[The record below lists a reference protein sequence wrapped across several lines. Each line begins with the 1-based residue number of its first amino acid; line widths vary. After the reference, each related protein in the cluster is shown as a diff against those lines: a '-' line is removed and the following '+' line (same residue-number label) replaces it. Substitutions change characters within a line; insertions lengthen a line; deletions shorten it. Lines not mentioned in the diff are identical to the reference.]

1 MQLKKIE
8 ILKYKSI
15 NTPAIID
22 IEKGKVITLIGK
34 NGSGKTNILKALKQA
49 FSRNHSMRD
58 FDYSMSIN
66 YCLQLTQNERKK
78 FFKGI
83 DLRKEDGLIKVHS
96 NGREEP
102 QYYFYAKPVR
112 LKTQQ
117 FRDEAE
123 EISAQF
129 KAAKREYIDTL
140 TNLVKTLNPKTL
152 YTSQIY
158 LKAESGDECDDFKY
172 LDIDVERADKNLTK
186 QIKDIEKIADT
197 FKDGE
202 FTLDDYNFPELEYS
216 FRPIIIPHIKAQT
229 ICVDNHLA
237 NLLQLTPE
245 RIQKAT
251 FKLNE
256 TLKIIDNALDN
267 SRQKLQELWD
277 KANKL
282 TKDIYDF
289 FRQEDDKR
297 YAAKEKKEK
306 AYTSFIEK
314 LKDAASINCY
324 FLDNENTL
332 LFHSPIRDDYYGNS
346 ATYENFHSY
355 NPIMS
360 TFHNFLTNSGAYK
373 KDESI
378 LEYSKLEPNRK
389 EQLIELINS
398 RFLDKSL
405 PTFEKGEI
413 NGIKLKAVDN
423 QLKLYIV
430 ENSGDETDV
439 NYTSLGRRWYLTYL
453 IIKSILKSGD
463 ILLIDEPAAFL
474 HPQAQHEIKQDLEQL
489 AESGIIVIYATHS
502 PYIIPG
508 DWGQVYNVRSTSV
521 GTQVSRFFSDDELS
535 TAIKEELGI
544 TRNANILFYLDK
556 TLLLVE
562 GTADKACI
570 EKFAEL
576 LEYDISKYHI
586 HVCDGDAILQVAYI
600 CLKLDIEKVYIILD
614 NDNNYKPETFKST
627 HPMYQECMNEIKK
640 HPEKCIFIGDTEN
653 GSIESYFKDNNN
665 KFKRNDKRKK
675 QLKIDVKAINAITQK
690 DEVCSETLNNFEQ
703 LFIQLG
709 MPKLNKNN

>member
-1 MQLKKIE
+1 MQQKKIE

-83 DLRKEDGLIKVHS
+83 GLRKEDGLIKVRS

-102 QYYFYAKPVR
+102 QYYFYAKPVH

-129 KAAKREYIDTL
+129 KTAKREYIDTL

-158 LKAESGDECDDFKY
+158 LKAESGDERDDFKY
-172 LDIDVERADKNLTK
+172 LDIDVENADKNLTK

-216 FRPIIIPHIKAQT
+216 FRPIIIPRIKAQC
-229 ICVDNHLA
+229 IYVDKQLA
-237 NLLQLTPE
+237 NLLELAPE
-245 RIQKAT
+245 KIQEAT
-251 FKLNE
+251 VKLNE
-256 TLKIIDNALDN
+256 NLKIIDNALDN
-267 SRQKLQELWD
+267 SRRKLQELCSR
-277 KANKL
+277 ASKL
-282 TKDIYDF
+282 TEDICDF

-297 YAAKEKKEK
+297 YEVKEKKEK
-306 AYTSFIEK
+306 TYSSYMQK

-332 LFHSPIRDDYYGNS
+332 LFHSPLRENYPGHS

-355 NPIMS
+355 SPIMS
-360 TFHNFLTNSGAYK
+360 AFHNFLTNSGAYK

-378 LEYSKLEPNRK
+378 FEYSKLEPNRK
-389 EQLIELINS
+389 EQLIELIDS

-405 PTFEKGEI
+405 PAFEKGEI

-423 QLKLYIV
+423 QLKLYVV
-430 ENSGDETDV
+430 ENNGNETDV
-439 NYTSLGRRWYLTYL
+439 NYTSLGRRWYLTYM
-453 IIKSILKSGD
+453 IIKNILKVGD

-474 HPQAQHEIKQDLEQL
+474 HPQAQQEIKRELEQL

-502 PYIIPG
+502 PYLIPEA
-508 DWGQVYNVRSTSV
+508 WGQIYNVRSTSV
-521 GTQVSRFFSDDELS
+521 GTQVSRFSSNDQLS
-535 TAIKEELGI
+535 IAIKEELGI
-544 TRNANILFYLDK
+544 TKSKEILFNLDK
-556 TLLLVE
+556 ALLLVE
-562 GTADKACI
+562 GTADEACI
-570 EKFAEL
+570 EKFAQL
-576 LEYDISKYHI
+576 LGYDNSKYHI
-586 HVCDGDAILQVAYI
+586 HVCDGEAILQVAYI
-600 CLKLDIEKVYIILD
+600 CLKLNIEKVYIILD
-614 NDNNYKPETFKST
+614 NDNNYKPAGFKAT
-627 HPMYQECMNEIKK
+627 HPMYQKCMNEIKK
-640 HPEKCIFIGDTEN
+640 HPEKCIFIGDSEN

-665 KFKRNDKRKK
+665 KFKRYDKRKK
-675 QLKIDVKAINAITQK
+675 QWKIDVKAINAITQK